1 MTRDDASTGVW
12 NIVEPTL
19 LAHIR
24 RYARNFGL
32 LKKSK
37 EEVLIDMTLRAE
49 DGDLDNIEVLDAPI
63 LLKCEG
69 TSLPSYSG
77 GVDARQGC
85 SARQTAGLGSD
96 KHSFGGTCSTVTF
109 ASNNRINRF

>member
-1 MTRDDASTGVW
+1 MTRDDAYTGVW

-37 EEVLIDMTLRAE
+37 EEVLIDMTLRAG

-69 TSLPSYSG
+69 TSLPPP
-77 GVDARQGC
+77 AR
-85 SARQTAGLGSD
+85 
-96 KHSFGGTCSTVTF
+96 GTLLQRWCG
-109 ASNNRINRF
+109 R